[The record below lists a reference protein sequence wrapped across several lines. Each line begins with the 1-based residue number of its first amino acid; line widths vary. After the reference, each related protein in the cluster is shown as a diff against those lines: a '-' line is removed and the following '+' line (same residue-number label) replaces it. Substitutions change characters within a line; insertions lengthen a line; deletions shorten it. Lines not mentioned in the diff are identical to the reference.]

1 MKASILGKSVI
12 SISYCEILIC
22 FMLQSQ
28 KQRAKKVV
36 SDNLGLV
43 DFAIGPVNSV
53 FYLPNG
59 QVIFWGEI
67 QITE

>member
-1 MKASILGKSVI
+1 
-12 SISYCEILIC
+12 
-22 FMLQSQ
+22 MLQSQ
-28 KQRAKKVV
+28 KQQAKKVV

-59 QVIFWGEI
+59 QVIFGGEI

>member
-1 MKASILGKSVI
+1 
-12 SISYCEILIC
+12 
-22 FMLQSQ
+22 MLQSQ

-36 SDNLGLV
+36 SDSLGLV

-59 QVIFWGEI
+59 QVIFWGKFKLQNNKSI
-67 QITE
+67 LVIKVFFSDLLK